1 LLSYFRDLLGPV
13 PKGKK
18 DFFLHSSS
26 AAIIDSSGYGFFY
39 SSANNRTE
47 RNHLLNNDGNGVGVV
62 ITPDAFRHISR
73 YLAFLFFLY
82 AYCFLHHSEYP
93 GFWAFWVNGSP
104 QKYGGTTWIIP
115 IFFYVLILDL
125 STFATK

>member
-1 LLSYFRDLLGPV
+1 MTETVSVSSLPQTPSVIFQDILLF
-13 PKGKK
+13 
-18 DFFLHSSS
+18 
-26 AAIIDSSGYGFFY
+26 
-39 SSANNRTE
+39 
-47 RNHLLNNDGNGVGVV
+47 
-62 ITPDAFRHISR
+62 
-73 YLAFLFFLY
+73 FFLY

-125 STFATK
+125 STFATKWICAVGTEYIDSMIYISLEGHVLLFGDSWHGLLS